1 MAVRSRPSICRNC
14 QIGGA
19 CFPGVPCCVGSVPPP
34 KKTATAN
41 QVHVVLGSDD
51 ARVKEAA
58 LQIVR
63 RLTPPDAGDFANE
76 IIEGNADNAEHAGQ
90 ICARTIEALQTMPF
104 FGGAKIVWL
113 RAANFLGDSQTGRA
127 QAAVQ
132 GFENLLDVLEAGL
145 GPDVK
150 FVLSANSI
158 DKRRTAFKR
167 LGKLAEMQV
176 YDKPDTSKAG
186 WEQAVMGQ
194 AAEKAR
200 ELGLTF
206 ESGALELLVQMA
218 GDDTR
223 QLENE
228 IEKID
233 LYLGERR
240 RCGLKTVRELVSMSR
255 AGVIWEI
262 GNAIAARDLPRALDL
277 LDVLLYQGQNAIGI
291 LLGAIVPRVRS
302 LLIAKEL
309 ASKHKIRAGNYS
321 AFCTS
326 LEALPPAAVAHIPR
340 KKDGT
345 GFNAYPVFLAVG
357 EATKFSLEE
366 LHAGLAACLDANAKL
381 VTTQL
386 DAKVVLERL
395 LVGLLTPKAPAPR
408 RPAARA
414 A

>member
-1 MAVRSRPSICRNC
+1 M
-14 QIGGA
+14 
-19 CFPGVPCCVGSVPPP
+19 PPP
-34 KKTATAN
+34 KKTASSS

-58 LQIVR
+58 MQIVR
-63 RLTPPDAGDFANE
+63 RLTPPDAGEFANE

-127 QAAVQ
+127 QASVQ

-145 GPDVK
+145 GSDVK

-309 ASKHKIRAGNYS
+309 ASKHKIRTGNYS

-345 GFNAYPVFLAVG
+345 GFNAYPVFLAIG

-395 LVGLLTPKAPAPR
+395 LVGLLTPPARPGR

>member
-1 MAVRSRPSICRNC
+1 
-14 QIGGA
+14 
-19 CFPGVPCCVGSVPPP
+19 VPPP
-34 KKTATAN
+34 KKTVSSS
-41 QVHVVLGSDD
+41 QIHVVLGSDD

-63 RLTPPDAGDFANE
+63 RLTPPDAGEFANE
-76 IIEGNADNAEHAGQ
+76 ILEGNADNAEHAGQ
-90 ICARTIEALQTMPF
+90 ICSRTIEALQTLPF

-145 GPDVK
+145 GPEVK

-176 YDKPDTSKAG
+176 YDKPDTSKVG

-262 GNAIAARDLPRALDL
+262 GNAIASRDLPRALDL

-309 ASKHKIRAGNYS
+309 ASKHKIRTGNYP

-395 LVGLLTPKAPAPR
+395 LVGLLTPSS
-408 RPAARA
+408 RPVR
-414 A
+414 